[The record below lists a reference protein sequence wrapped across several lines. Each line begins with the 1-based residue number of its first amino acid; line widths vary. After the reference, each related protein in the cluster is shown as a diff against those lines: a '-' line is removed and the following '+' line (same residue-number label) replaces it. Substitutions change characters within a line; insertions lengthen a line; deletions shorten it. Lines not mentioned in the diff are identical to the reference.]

1 MGRKQYS
8 AVGWLTQET
17 GRPVGQQEAGH
28 FKALWPWS
36 EKALK
41 FSGAKYSV
49 KEDREREMVKNL
61 GQRIFQRKDFLKQ
74 LPPPRSLP

>member
-8 AVGWLTQET
+8 VVGWLTQET

-49 KEDREREMVKNL
+49 KEDRERWL
-61 GQRIFQRKDFLKQ
+61 RIWVNASSKEKIF
-74 LPPPRSLP
+74 